1 MALTYLR
8 DSLEHKTIDDFSTTN
23 KKGIRYYKPDAHF
36 PGATHIGILCST
48 QSWRT
53 PENYELVKKSII
65 HCIELMKYVDVY
77 ITFKAKTHFVGPFNF
92 NWQLAGS
99 KIENVQRDS
108 YALVWWLRNQDG
120 LGRLGVVR
128 DIPDFKAAYDYLY
141 DLVISGDLLNK
152 QTEMSLKRFRDIIA
166 IEDSWRSE
174 KSVFCDVF
182 FHGLNALNNAGY
194 EISDI

>member
-1 MALTYLR
+1 M
-8 DSLEHKTIDDFSTTN
+8 
-23 KKGIRYYKPDAHF
+23 
-36 PGATHIGILCST
+36 
-48 QSWRT
+48 
-53 PENYELVKKSII
+53 
-65 HCIELMKYVDVY
+65 
-77 ITFKAKTHFVGPFNF
+77 
-92 NWQLAGS
+92 
-99 KIENVQRDS
+99 
-108 YALVWWLRNQDG
+108 
-120 LGRLGVVR
+120 
-128 DIPDFKAAYDYLY
+128 Y